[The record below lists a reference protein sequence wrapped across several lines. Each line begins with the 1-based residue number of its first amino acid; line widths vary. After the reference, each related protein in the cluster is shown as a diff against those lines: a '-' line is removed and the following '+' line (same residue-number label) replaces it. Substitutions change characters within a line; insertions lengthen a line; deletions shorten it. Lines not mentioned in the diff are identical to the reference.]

1 MVSNVAGSPETNEV
15 RIGFVPLVNAASII
29 MAKEHGIFSKYG
41 LNVKLE
47 KVSSW
52 ARMRDLL
59 AVGDLQAAHMLA
71 PMVIASVMGLE
82 PGTPALTTALSL
94 NMNGNAIT
102 VSNALFAAMYQ
113 VDPDAMKERPVSAK
127 ALKTLVVSRANNGQ
141 PPLKFAMVYPFSSHN
156 YQLRYWLAAAG
167 IHPDRDV
174 HLVVVAPPKV
184 TEYLKV
190 GIIDGY
196 CVGEPWNS
204 EATETGV
211 GTTLITSQELMGLAP
226 EKVLGVRFS
235 WAKANPETHKRLIR
249 ALIETSKW
257 LSAHGR
263 AAEETASVLSH
274 HAYIGVPAK
283 RILQSLTGKGR
294 QTAGAITQD
303 IPDFNVFY
311 RYAANFPWRSHAAWF
326 VSQMYRWGQLNI
338 ATKISDVLDQAYRP
352 DIFREVVA
360 NTDHIYPK
368 IDFKTEGNQVH
379 PWVLTQ
385 SSNPIALG
393 PNKFIDN
400 RIFNPNDPI
409 GYLER
414 FENHSLR
421 VDLSELYNVNKPS

>member
-1 MVSNVAGSPETNEV
+1 MSADNDKSDI
-15 RIGFVPLVNAASII
+15 RIGFVPLVDAATLI
-29 MAKEHGIFSKYG
+29 MAKERGVFEKHG

-71 PMVIASVMGLE
+71 PMVIASAMGLE
-82 PGTPALTTALSL
+82 PGTPAFTTSLSL

-113 VDPDAMKERPVSAK
+113 ADPIAMKERPLTAR
-127 ALKTLVVSRANNGQ
+127 ALKPLVTSRANNGE

-174 HLVVVAPPKV
+174 HLVVVAPPRV
-184 TEYLKV
+184 TEYMKA

-204 EATETGV
+204 EAVEQGV

-226 EKVLGVRFS
+226 EKVLGVCQS
-235 WAKANPETHKRLIR
+235 WANENPDTHERLIK

-257 LSAHGR
+257 LTSAG
-263 AAEETASVLSH
+263 AAEETASVLASH
-274 HAYIGVPAK
+274 SYVGVPAK
-283 RILQSLTGKGR
+283 RILPSLTGKGR

-303 IPDFNVFY
+303 IHDFNVFY

-326 VSQMYRWGQLNI
+326 ITQMYRWGQLDTVSRVQEI
-338 ATKISDVLDQAYRP
+338 VERAYRP
-352 DIFREVVA
+352 DIFRDVVA
-360 NTDHIYPK
+360 GSEHVYPQ
-368 IDFKTEGNQVH
+368 IDSKAEGDQAY
-379 PWVLTQ
+379 PWVLTEA
-385 SSNPIALG
+385 SEPIAFG
-393 PNKFIDN
+393 PNKFIDD
-400 RIFNPNDPI
+400 RVFKPEDFIA
-409 GYLER
+409 YLEA
-414 FENHSLR
+414 FETHSLR
-421 VDLSELYNVNKPS
+421 VELAELSDENS